1 MAVSENTIDNPV
13 PMEHAGELFVGAN
26 YHPHDFGPEIW
37 ARDIQLMQQAGFR
50 VVRLGHL
57 AWDSY
62 EPKDGQFNFIWFDQV
77 MDQLQAAGIKV
88 ILDIAV
94 RPAPLWLHHQ
104 HPSINVADVNG
115 NVQYPNHRYMEDVGD
130 PFYQKYALRFADALV
145 KQYARHPALMA
156 FGVDNEPG
164 DGPIS
169 YSPTVRAR
177 YIAWLQAKYETVENL
192 NKAWAGQ
199 RWSRQSASSMR

>member
-1 MAVSENTIDNPV
+1 MPESENTFNSLGPI
-13 PMEHAGELFVGAN
+13 EYAGELFVGAN
-26 YHPHDFGPEIW
+26 YHPHDSGPDIW
-37 ARDIQLMQQAGFR
+37 ARDIQLMQQAGLR

-57 AWDSY
+57 AWDSC
-62 EPKDGQFNFIWFDQV
+62 EPIDGQFNFDWFDQV

-94 RPAPLWLHHQ
+94 RPAPLWLHHK
-104 HPSINVADVNG
+104 HPSMNVADVNG

-130 PFYQKYALRFADALV
+130 PYYQQYALRFADALV
-145 KQYARHPALMA
+145 RQYARHPALVA

-177 YIAWLQAKYETVENL
+177 YIAWLQAKYENVEN
-192 NKAWAGQ
+192 
-199 RWSRQSASSMR
+199 SE